1 MTDPNGAIVPVTC
14 QCGTKFDVPVG
25 GLDLE
30 TLAFSC
36 PNCGIADKFT
46 NDQVAQIVEQ
56 HRLLA
61 GAARQFAVDELN
73 KVVKG
78 FNRRNKRGK

>member
-30 TLAFSC
+30 KLTFTCPSC
-36 PNCGIADKFT
+36 GTSDNFTKEQIA
-46 NDQVAQIVEQ
+46 NIVAQHES
-56 HRLLA
+56 LA
-61 GAARQFAVDELN
+61 VAARQIAVDELN
-73 KVVKG
+73 KIAKG